1 MNLSKCRSNKIFLVV
16 FILLTFNLL
25 LTFLPETFA
34 ASQASFTWDPNPDP
48 DVAGYRVYCREQ
60 NRAYDNAA
68 PLWEGTA
75 TQSTVYGLD
84 ESTSYCCAA
93 RAFDTEGFES
103 EDSNEVCFDPSDTT
117 GQPSPAN
124 EPPSASA
131 GDDQTVGEG
140 AVVTLDGS
148 ASLDFDDG
156 IASYRWTQSG
166 SPAVNLANSNTATP
180 TFIAP
185 NVGPEGVSLVFSLTV
200 TDAGGLQNTDAC
212 IVNIPWLNEPPTA
225 VITPDYLETTGD
237 TLVTL
242 DGAASADAD
251 DGIAAYRW
259 TQIKGAPVA
268 LVDAAASKTSFMTPK
283 TDVYDENIVL
293 QLTVTDHG
301 GLKDSAESSVYVRQA
316 GAPALTSMVIAGL
329 TQVEEYSGA
338 QYHLT
343 AHYSDGNSTRVT
355 GSAEWTENCSSAGI
369 DNSGYLTTGSVSAD
383 QTCTISATFE
393 GQSDTHE
400 VSIRNVDANISP
412 AAAFSYVARRK
423 IITFKD
429 LSTDSDG
436 TIASW
441 QWNFGDGT
449 YNVTR
454 NPVHRYT
461 RFGDYTVTLT
471 VTDDKGTQNTI
482 SRGVSVK
489 NR

>member
-212 IVNIPWLNEPPTA
+212 IVNITWLNEPPTA
-225 VITPDYLETTGD
+225 VVTPDYQETVGEI
-237 TLVTL
+237 LITL
-242 DGAASADAD
+242 DGTASTDAD

-268 LVDAAASKTSFMTPK
+268 LLDAAASKTSFKTPK
-283 TDVYDENIVL
+283 TEVYDENVVL

-301 GLKDSAESSVYVRQA
+301 GLKGTAESSIYVRQTE
-316 GAPALTSMVIAGL
+316 APALTSCVISGL
-329 TQVEEYSGA
+329 TQVEENSGA

-343 AHYSDGNSTRVT
+343 AHYSDGNSARVT

-369 DNSGYLTTGSVSAD
+369 DKNGYLTIGSVATN
-383 QTCTISATFE
+383 QTCTITATYE
-393 GQSDTHE
+393 GLTDTHG
-400 VSIRNVDANISP
+400 VSIRDVDTNASP
-412 AAAFSYVARRK
+412 VVDFSHTIRK
-423 IITFKD
+423 KKTVFSD
-429 LSTDSDG
+429 LSHDSDG
-436 TIASW
+436 MIKSW
-441 QWNFGDGT
+441 LWDFGDGT
-449 YNVTR
+449 YNITR
-454 NPVHRYT
+454 NPEHKYT

-471 VTDDKGTQNTI
+471 VTDDQGASCSISKTVTI
-482 SRGVSVK
+482 KR
-489 NR
+489 